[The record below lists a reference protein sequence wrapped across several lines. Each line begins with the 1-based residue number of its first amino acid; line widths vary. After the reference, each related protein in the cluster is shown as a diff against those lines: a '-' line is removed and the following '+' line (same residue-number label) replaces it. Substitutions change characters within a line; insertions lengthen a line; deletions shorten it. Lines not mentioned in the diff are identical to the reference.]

1 MSLYFAIFS
10 AAARSAAATAANAVC
25 CKYDAAKVS
34 YTVASQTK
42 HFPLLHGI
50 KVIPSGLLP
59 SCLLNPGG
67 SLTDCIFALVRPLQ
81 MMSFISAC
89 LCCRPP
95 TFLHD
100 KLCSPRPS
108 TIPPQTHRCGSQ
120 IFKPSLSPVAT
131 LISSSDKRSPI
142 AATGKACNQ
151 SPE

>member
-1 MSLYFAIFS
+1 
-10 AAARSAAATAANAVC
+10 
-25 CKYDAAKVS
+25 
-34 YTVASQTK
+34 
-42 HFPLLHGI
+42 
-50 KVIPSGLLP
+50 
-59 SCLLNPGG
+59 
-67 SLTDCIFALVRPLQ
+67 

-108 TIPPQTHRCGSQ
+108 TIPPHTHRCGSQ

-142 AATGKACNQ
+142 AAMGEACNQ
-151 SPE
+151 SPEYYFYYVVVIARHVFHMMKNSMCVVRIGATFLLTT